1 MEAHRAAAEARLGLP
16 AGHPHAI
23 HDDAYA
29 AALAAWAAWS
39 DVADDVNALLT
50 IPPDTHTGHAAT
62 NEPMT
67 APGLD
72 HHDQ

>member
-39 DVADDVNALLT
+39 DVADDLHTLLT
-50 IPPDTHTGHAAT
+50 VQPATQTGHQT
-62 NEPMT
+62 TTGPEEST
-67 APGLD
+67 TG
-72 HHDQ
+72 